1 MVSLLAQTAPD
12 GRVFGLDLQTF
23 FDMGI
28 QLFNGILLSV
38 ILGWLLYNPVKQ
50 FLQNRA
56 ERIQSKIT
64 ESEAVMAKGN
74 ELIAEYDKKLQE
86 IDKERV
92 EIFEAAR
99 LAAEEEGKTI
109 IEAARKEA
117 QELKARSMES
127 ISKEKARLKEESRL
141 YIIELASLMA
151 EKYITQN
158 IDDETQEKIFEE
170 TLAKLE
176 DTQWQN

>member
-38 ILGWLLYNPVKQ
+38 ILGWLLYIPVKQ

-74 ELIAEYDKKLQE
+74 KLIAEYDKKLQE

-109 IEAARKEA
+109 
-117 QELKARSMES
+117 
-127 ISKEKARLKEESRL
+127 
-141 YIIELASLMA
+141 
-151 EKYITQN
+151 
-158 IDDETQEKIFEE
+158 
-170 TLAKLE
+170 
-176 DTQWQN
+176 